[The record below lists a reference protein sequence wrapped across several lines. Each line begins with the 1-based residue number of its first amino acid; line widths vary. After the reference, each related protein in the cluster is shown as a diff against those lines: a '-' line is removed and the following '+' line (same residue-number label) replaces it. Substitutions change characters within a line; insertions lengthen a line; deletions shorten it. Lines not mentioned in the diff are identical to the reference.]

1 MLLSAVVLKS
11 NPEYAMRSLQI
22 IETTG
27 LPMTIIWTQISAMAK
42 TFCSVFATFAEWQET
57 NLSVLH
63 ALLTKVI
70 FPECTSFSDVESTVS
85 KASS

>member
-1 MLLSAVVLKS
+1 MLLSAAVLKS
-11 NPEYAMRSLQI
+11 NPEYAMRSFQI

-27 LPMTIIWTQISAMAK
+27 LPVTIVWTQISAMTK

-57 NLSVLH
+57 NMFVLH
-63 ALLTKVI
+63 AVFTKVM
-70 FPECTSFSDVESTVS
+70 FPECTSFLDAESTVS